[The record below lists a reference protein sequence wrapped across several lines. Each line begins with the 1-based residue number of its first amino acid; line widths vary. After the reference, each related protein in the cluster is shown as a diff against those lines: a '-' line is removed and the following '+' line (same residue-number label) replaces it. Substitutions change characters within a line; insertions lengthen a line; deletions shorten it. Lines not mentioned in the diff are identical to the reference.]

1 MLYIRVLRAESGESE
16 PMENNNEEKVEIKI
30 KPLPSCGVI
39 TNSMDA
45 LTWTNLV
52 KDFGAVFEKT
62 SSDLKNLDI
71 EMSDNVSLFVQLQLA
86 SMYEH
91 IYSCLPQF
99 IKHPE
104 GGHYED
110 YMEEEDTSEKPDKE
124 EEVVTGL
131 VNKVKKVLEKVK
143 TAISA
148 WETKD
153 SVLLLFTAPGILSA
167 LVLLLQLCMKRKMKR
182 YTQELRNR
190 NRS

>member
-1 MLYIRVLRAESGESE
+1 MMWCIRVLKAESGDSD
-16 PMENNNEEKVEIKI
+16 PMENNNEENVEIKI

-39 TNSMDA
+39 TNSMDGP
-45 LTWTNLV
+45 TWTNLV

-62 SSDLKNLDI
+62 TNDLKALDV
-71 EMSDNVSLFVQLQLA
+71 EMSDNISLFVQLQLA
-86 SMYEH
+86 SVYEQ

-99 IKHPE
+99 IEHPE
-104 GGHYED
+104 GSQCED
-110 YMEEEDTSEKPDKE
+110 YMEEEDTSEEPDKK

-131 VNKVKKVLEKVK
+131 VNKVKKILEKVK

-153 SVLLLFTAPGILSA
+153 SVLLVFTAPGILSA
-167 LVLLLQLCMKRKMKR
+167 LVLLLQLCMKRKIKR

-190 NRS
+190 RS